1 MRYLPR
7 DRGEHPLSHFRSRRQ
22 VNHQSAYPPVQRGSK
37 EERTFG
43 MGRTRS
49 VLSLR
54 SGKKA
59 QSPQKRNWKPRRK
72 MRKHALAKNGKGR
85 SRLEGTQRM
94 YMASMS
100 HGV

>member
-43 MGRTRS
+43 MGRT
-49 VLSLR
+49 
-54 SGKKA
+54 
-59 QSPQKRNWKPRRK
+59 
-72 MRKHALAKNGKGR
+72 H
-85 SRLEGTQRM
+85 RL
-94 YMASMS
+94 
-100 HGV
+100 